1 MLKRGR
7 AELVLCFLLGI
18 AVFAFY
24 EAIASFQASNC
35 SYQEHEK
42 RDTEPGHPNASAQ
55 EQRKDRSEQKN
66 NAAVSEPFACT
77 FFGAPTALRVF
88 MNHNEGFFVG
98 GFTFLLVFVTGWL
111 VRATIKLWRGAED
124 TAQRQL
130 RAYVTSVFGNAG
142 RQGITKGF
150 RFEFRPSIVNTG
162 QTPAYNL
169 HADVGIKWRRG
180 MAQHSTFLCPTR
192 PRPVE

>member
-88 MNHNEGFFVG
+88 MNHNEGFFRWWIYFLVG
-98 GFTFLLVFVTGWL
+98 
-111 VRATIKLWRGAED
+111 VRNRLACSGHHQTVAWCGRHCATP
-124 TAQRQL
+124 TAGICHFGIRQC
-130 RAYVTSVFGNAG
+130 RAAG
-142 RQGITKGF
+142 HYEGV
-150 RFEFRPSIVNTG
+150 S
-162 QTPAYNL
+162 L
-169 HADVGIKWRRG
+169 
-180 MAQHSTFLCPTR
+180 
-192 PRPVE
+192 